1 MIRKIAV
8 AAARGL
14 QENSPVKKGKEGGTM
29 KRPVSLI
36 LGIILLI
43 TCSGCFW
50 GWEHDGRGYDD
61 RDRGGHDGDRHD
73 DRRDLDDH
81 R

>member
-1 MIRKIAV
+1 
-8 AAARGL
+8 
-14 QENSPVKKGKEGGTM
+14 M

-36 LGIILLI
+36 LAIILLI
-43 TCSGCFW
+43 TCSGCLW
-50 GWEHDGRGYDD
+50 VHGDRGGYGD
-61 RDRGGHDGDRHD
+61 RDRGGYGDQDRGGHDDGDRDD

>member
-1 MIRKIAV
+1 
-8 AAARGL
+8 
-14 QENSPVKKGKEGGTM
+14 M

-36 LGIILLI
+36 LAIILLI

-50 GWEHDGRGYDD
+50 GWEHDRRGYDD
-61 RDRGGHDGDRHD
+61 RDRGGYGEHDRGGSDDRDPGGHDGDRHD
-73 DRRDLDDH
+73 DSRDLDDH

>member
-1 MIRKIAV
+1 MR
-8 AAARGL
+8 
-14 QENSPVKKGKEGGTM
+14 
-29 KRPVSLI
+29 RPLSLI
-36 LGIILLI
+36 LAVILLI

-50 GWEHDGRGYDD
+50 GWEHDQRGYDD